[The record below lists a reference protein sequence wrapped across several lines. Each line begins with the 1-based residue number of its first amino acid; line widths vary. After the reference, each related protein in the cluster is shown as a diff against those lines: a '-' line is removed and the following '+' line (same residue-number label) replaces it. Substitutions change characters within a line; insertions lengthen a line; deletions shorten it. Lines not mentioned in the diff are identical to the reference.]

1 MLCDYVV
8 TLEDAKNCARFPDV
22 VARRYGAVD
31 QAGLAD
37 GEGERP
43 TMQSGYDFPYR
54 ALLAQGLEGLLVAGR
69 CGSYTHHGPCRG
81 QEHGQHDGHRPGGGA
96 AAARACALSVA
107 PRALPYAEVRAA
119 LDALGACL

>member
-54 ALLAQGLEGLLVAGR
+54 ALLAQGLEGCSSPAGA
-69 CGSYTHHGPCRG
+69 GPTRTWALP
-81 QEHGQHDGHRPGGGA
+81 R
-96 AAARACALSVA
+96 ARAWAT
-107 PRALPYAEVRAA
+107 
-119 LDALGACL
+119 